1 MKVVVMGAGVI
12 GVTTAW
18 YLSKAGAEVVVL
30 DRQQGPGLETSYANA
45 GELSYGMTS
54 PWAAPGIPMKAL
66 KWLFMKR
73 RPLFIWPLISPTM
86 WVWGLRMLANCNAE
100 AYARNKSRM
109 VRISN
114 YSRDVLPDLI
124 AETGIQY
131 DGREQGTLQLFR
143 TEKQLKG
150 SKADQ
155 EVLAEYDSPFE
166 VLDPD
171 GCVAV
176 EPALAAV
183 RQKFVGGLRLTAD
196 RTGDCRMFTIA
207 LAEKCAER
215 GVVFHY
221 GQTIR
226 EIVVEN
232 ARVIGVDTDPV
243 GRVTG
248 DAYVCALGSFA
259 PSVLNPIGLRLP
271 VYPVKGYSVTLPVTD
286 DARAPQST
294 IMDETHKVAIT
305 RLGDRIRVAGQ
316 AEIAGY
322 SGRLGPHATDTVRYV
337 VNDLFPGGGDLS
349 KAEGWTGLRP
359 MTPDGTPVLGPT
371 PLPNLYVN
379 TGHGTLGWTMS
390 AGSGRIV
397 ADIVT
402 GRVPEVDLA
411 GLTAAR
417 YGYKLA

>member
-1 MKVVVMGAGVI
+1 MKVIVLGAGVI
-12 GVTTAW
+12 GVTTAY
-18 YLSKAGAEVVVL
+18 YLARAGAEVVVL

-54 PWAAPGIPMKAL
+54 PWAAPGIPMKAV

-86 WVWGLRMLANCNAE
+86 WMWGVQMLRNCNAE
-100 AYARNKSRM
+100 SYAINKARM

-114 YSRDVLPDLI
+114 YSRDCLPDLI
-124 AETGIQY
+124 AETGIEY
-131 DGREQGTLQLFR
+131 DGRAQGTLQLFR
-143 TEKQLKG
+143 TEKQLKD

-155 EVLAEYDSPFE
+155 AILAEYDSPFE

-171 GCVAV
+171 GCIAV
-176 EPALAAV
+176 EPALAGV
-183 RQKFVGGLRLTAD
+183 REKFVGGLRLTAD
-196 RTGDCRMFTIA
+196 RTGDCRLFTIA
-207 LAEKCAER
+207 LAEKAAGL
-215 GVVFHY
+215 GVTFHY
-221 GQTIR
+221 GQTIER
-226 EIVVEN
+226 IVVEGG
-232 ARVIGVDTDPV
+232 RVVGVDAAPA
-243 GRVTG
+243 GRFTG
-248 DAYVCALGSFA
+248 EAYVCALGSFA
-259 PSVLNPIGLRLP
+259 PFVLNPIGLKLP

-286 DARAPQST
+286 DAMAPQST

-305 RLGDRIRVAGQ
+305 RLGHRIRVAGT

-337 VNDLFPGGGDLS
+337 IGDLFPKGGDIS

-359 MTPDGTPVLGPT
+359 MTPDGTPVLGAT
-371 PLPNLYVN
+371 RYPNLFLN

-390 AGSGRIV
+390 CGSGRAV
-397 ADIVT
+397 ADVVL
-402 GRVPEVDLA
+402 GREPEISFD

-417 YGYKLA
+417 YGQ